1 MCGATE
7 GVWFTWQNSKSEVER
22 LDDVCDSPVARALDE
37 LVRALNA
44 LLVRELALAVQVLG
58 SVRLDEVGAL
68 ERVLEVG
75 ADVVLMRPLCEGGKR
90 GR

>member
-22 LDDVCDSPVARALDE
+22 PDDVCDSPVALALDE
-37 LVRALNA
+37 LVRTLNELVRTLNA
-44 LLVRELALAVQVLG
+44 PLVRELALAAQVLG
-58 SVRLDEVGAL
+58 RVRLDEVCAL

-75 ADVVLMRPLCEGGKR
+75 AEVRFS
-90 GR
+90 